1 MKKMCIDCSV
11 GFAGRDED
19 LRIHTRCETSD
30 DIEVAA
36 SQIQQYLQM
45 KVRQFRE
52 KEERDGY

>member
-19 LRIHTRCETSD
+19 FRIHTRCETSD